1 MMKKL
6 SILIVL
12 ILIFSVFNFAVEK
25 KTTVTKDINIGRV
38 YFPRAFVQNK
48 KDYKRG
54 VYRVILTEKDGVPYF
69 NVYNKKKVLLF
80 EEMGVVKP
88 YKSKYKKFRYR
99 VKKEL
104 LKNYEYFRIRV
115 TKPNKLIMAHF
126 LIKQNGIRTSTRNK
140 VEIKKEK
147 VNTKK

>member
-1 MMKKL
+1 MKKL

-25 KTTVTKDINIGRV
+25 KATVTKDINIGRV
-38 YFPRAFVQNK
+38 YFPRAFVQNM

-80 EEMGVVKP
+80 EEMAVVKP
-88 YKSKYKKFRYR
+88 YEAKHKKFRYR

-104 LKNYEYFRIRV
+104 LKGYEYFRIKV

-126 LIKQNGIRTSTRNK
+126 LIKKRGSKDSTKKK
-140 VEIKKEK
+140 VESKKEE